1 MAELPNWPAMEI
13 QANEETQAQTT
24 IPAPDLA
31 REFPRSPRDTSIAG
45 YVIAARCVDKCRAV
59 VADTAGE
66 YHSGCPLDQ
75 VWLDFTGIKYKAFR
89 KLVATGADD
98 HTISEWV
105 AKKAKQ
111 KNRSEVIA
119 WNNRM
124 RDKTISRMPI
134 KLQAFLE
141 DYIPQNLPKDK
152 PVRVW
157 FDVYD
162 IEERRI

>member
-1 MAELPNWPAMEI
+1 MEI
-13 QANEETQAQTT
+13 QDSEETLERTT
-24 IPAPDLA
+24 FEALDLSK
-31 REFPRSPRDTSIAG
+31 EFPRSPRDTSIAG
-45 YVIAARCVDKCRAV
+45 YVIAARCLDKCRAV
-59 VADTAGE
+59 IANTAGE

-75 VWLDFTGIKYKAFR
+75 VWLDYVGIKYRAFR

-98 HTISEWV
+98 AAVAEWV

-124 RDKTISRMPI
+124 RDKSISKMAL
-134 KLQAFLE
+134 KLQVFLE

-152 PVRVW
+152 TVRVW